1 MTLSRQLIIVGTLL
15 FLLVFAG
22 TFMISVNNTSNY
34 ISAQLESHAQ
44 DTATSLG
51 LSLSPSMQE
60 NDILTMTSMVDAIF
74 DRGYYREVSVV
85 AINGKSIVKRVLPV
99 RVEGVPEWFVDLIHL
114 QTPEG
119 KALVMV
125 GWQQAARVSV
135 WSNPGIAYAKLWR
148 TTVEAFWW
156 FLGSAMAIM
165 GLGFVALRLV
175 LKPLKAVED
184 QAKAICNREFPVQTK
199 LPWARELRSVVEA
212 MNKMTI
218 KVKDMLEEA
227 VVASERL
234 RSQAYM
240 DPVTGLANRRYF
252 DTHLKYLLRTPDEFA
267 AGALLLIELDDFK
280 RYNEQRGYMAGD
292 QLMRSV
298 SAAIDGICTPF
309 QCFAARFGGANFA
322 ILISNVGADEAGRF
336 AGQISS
342 ALISLHEQGL
352 TETETVG
359 HVGVALF
366 RGHES
371 LAEFLSEADMALR
384 AAQADGPNAW
394 HLFDKQDL
402 KRADIHEA
410 GYWAERLKKVI
421 TDRQIILYF
430 QPVKSCRDGSVLHRE
445 ALLRIQEPD
454 GRLLNAGVFIPMAQ
468 KLGLSVELDKLVI
481 SHLKETVVA
490 AGEGGD
496 RLAVNLSPSTV
507 SDPGFID
514 WLYIELGHSPN
525 LASRLIIE
533 LSERGAVD
541 QLDAVRRLAEKVGAL
556 GVKVSLDHFGR
567 GFVPFGYLSNL
578 RIDYLKI
585 DGSYIHGIDQNK
597 ENQFFV
603 QTLAKIAHGL
613 DIQLIA
619 ESVETQLEW
628 EALQALGVDAGQGYW
643 LGELHREEAG
653 KA

>member
-51 LSLSPSMQE
+51 LSLSPPMQE

-74 DRGYYREVSVV
+74 DRGYYREVAVV
-85 AINGKSIVKRVLPV
+85 AIDGKPIIKRALPI
-99 RVEGVPEWFVDLIHL
+99 RIESVPEWFVNLIHL

-125 GWQQAARVSV
+125 GWQQAAKVSV
-135 WSNPGIAYAKLWR
+135 WSNPGIAYAKLWSS
-148 TTVEAFWW
+148 TMETFWW
-156 FLGSAMAIM
+156 FLGSAVVIM
-165 GLGFVALRLV
+165 GLGLAALRLV

-199 LPWARELRSVVEA
+199 MPLARELRSVVEA
-212 MNKMTI
+212 MNKMTV

-227 VVASERL
+227 VRASERL

-240 DPVTGLANRRYF
+240 DPVTGLANRHYF
-252 DTHLKYLLRTPDEFA
+252 DTHLQHLLRSPDEFV

-280 RYNEQRGYMAGD
+280 RYNEQRGYVAGD
-292 QLMRSV
+292 ELMRTVGAALGKLCV
-298 SAAIDGICTPF
+298 SS
-309 QCFAARFGGANFA
+309 QCFIARLGGANFA
-322 ILISNVGADEAGRF
+322 ILMANARVDEAERL
-336 AGQISS
+336 AGQACS
-342 ALISLHEQGL
+342 ALKDVYEQGL
-352 TETETVG
+352 TETEKVG
-359 HVGVALF
+359 HAGVALF
-366 RGHES
+366 RGQES
-371 LAEFLSEADMALR
+371 VAEFLSEADMALR
-384 AAQADGPNAW
+384 AAQAKGPNAW
-394 HLFDKQDL
+394 HLFDQKDL
-402 KRADIHEA
+402 KRADVHEA
-410 GYWAERLKKVI
+410 SYWAERLQKVI
-421 TDRQIILYF
+421 SDRQILLYF
-430 QPVKSCRDGSVLHRE
+430 QPVKSCRDGSMLHQE

-454 GRLLNAGVFIPMAQ
+454 GRLLNAGIFIPMAQ

-481 SHLKETVVA
+481 SHLKEIVD
-490 AGEGGD
+490 AGGGEGD
-496 RLAVNLSPSTV
+496 RLAVNLSPGTV
-507 SDPGFID
+507 SDPDFID
-514 WLYIELGHSPN
+514 WLCIELGHSPG

-541 QLDAVRRLAEKVGAL
+541 QLDAVRRLTEKVGAL
-556 GVKVSLDHFGR
+556 SVKVSLDHFGR

-585 DGSYIHGIDQNK
+585 DGSYIHGIDQNR

-613 DIQLIA
+613 DIQIIA
-619 ESVETQLEW
+619 ESVETQAEW
-628 EALQALGVDAGQGYW
+628 ETLQGLGVDAGQGYW
-643 LGELHREEAG
+643 LGESLREEER
-653 KA
+653 